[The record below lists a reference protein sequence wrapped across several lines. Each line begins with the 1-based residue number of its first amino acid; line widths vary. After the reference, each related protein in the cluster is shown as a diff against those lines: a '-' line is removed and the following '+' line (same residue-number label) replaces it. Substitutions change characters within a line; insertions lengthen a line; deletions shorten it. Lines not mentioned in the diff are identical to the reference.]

1 MPTEIP
7 FGRPWIDDAEKQ
19 AVLEVLDGPI
29 LTHGPK
35 GKQFEAHFQTFMG
48 GGFAAT
54 TSSCMAALH
63 LASYYFKLGP
73 GDEVIVPA
81 QTHVATVHAIELMG
95 ATPVFADCHP
105 QTGNLEASYIE
116 PLMTP
121 RTKAISV
128 VHYVGIPVDLD
139 PILALA
145 KHHGLAVIEDC
156 ALAVG
161 AYYKGQHVGLIGDVG
176 CFSFYPVKHITTGEG
191 GMIVSKC
198 EQTLKAIAHFR
209 AFSVDRTHT
218 ERNLPGF
225 YDVDGVGLNARMS
238 EMQAAIGVCQL
249 DKLPRILAARRRN
262 FTHLKTALLTN
273 TSLQVIDSLSPY
285 CQNSHYCLVAVLPP
299 ILAPRRNEIM
309 LALKEKG
316 IGTSIY
322 YPQPVPSLR
331 YYREKY
337 GFNPALYPHA
347 TYLSNASIA
356 LPVGP
361 HLTENDMDVIANA
374 ISEVLIGVYA

>member
-7 FGRPWIDDAEKQ
+7 FGRPWIDDAEKK
-19 AVLEVLDGPI
+19 AVLDVLSGPI
-29 LTHGPK
+29 LTHGPQ
-35 GKQFEAHFQTFMG
+35 GKQFEARFQTFMG

-54 TSSCMAALH
+54 TSSCMASLH

-81 QTHVATVHAIELMG
+81 QTHVATVHAIDIVG
-95 ATPVFADCHP
+95 ATPIFADCNP
-105 QTGNLEASYIE
+105 KTGNMEASNIE
-116 PLMTP
+116 PLITP

-145 KHHGLAVIEDC
+145 KHHSLAVIEDC
-156 ALAVG
+156 ALAIG
-161 AYYKGQHVGLIGDVG
+161 AHYKGQHVGLIGDVG

-191 GMIVSKC
+191 GMIVSKN
-198 EQTLKAIAHFR
+198 EQILKAIAHFR

-218 ERNLPGF
+218 ERSLPGF

-238 EMQAAIGVCQL
+238 EMQAAMGICQV

-262 FTHLKTALLTN
+262 FTQLKTALLTKTN
-273 TSLQVIDSLSPY
+273 LMVLDPISPD

-299 ILAPRRNEIM
+299 SLAARRNNIM

-322 YPQPVPSLR
+322 YPQPVPR
-331 YYREKY
+331 MQYYREKY
-337 GFNPALYPHA
+337 KIDPKFYPNA
-347 TYLSNASIA
+347 TYLSDAGIA

-361 HLTENDMDVIANA
+361 HLTENDMDVIADA
-374 ISEVLIGVYA
+374 MSEILTGVTA